1 MKSFRVFMLAAV
13 IVFAAAFASHAQ
25 NLIVSK
31 TYYDTG
37 LAFDGSQWTQGP
49 QASPKTFTV
58 YEESLQTSDGKW
70 AIRRGYGSAYG
81 FTGRKYVFVDANG
94 VEKPGNYYLV
104 ADNLDIA
111 WVLELT
117 FTFYGFTSS
126 SVNLSLYS
134 QVPVQN
140 NSGNYN
146 NGGNNSYNN
155 SNTNT
160 ANQRWVTCTACNGTG
175 VWLKNYAPKYNGQ
188 TVLQWCDICKD
199 YDHIHYHEKCS
210 ACNGKGGYYR

>member
-13 IVFAAAFASHAQ
+13 IIFAAAFASHAQ

-37 LAFDGSQWTQGP
+37 LAFDGSQWTQSP

>member
-1 MKSFRVFMLAAV
+1 MLAAV

>member
-146 NGGNNSYNN
+146 NGVNNSYNN

>member
-37 LAFDGSQWTQGP
+37 LAFDGSQWTQSP

-155 SNTNT
+155 TNT

>member
-13 IVFAAAFASHAQ
+13 IIFAAAFASHAQ